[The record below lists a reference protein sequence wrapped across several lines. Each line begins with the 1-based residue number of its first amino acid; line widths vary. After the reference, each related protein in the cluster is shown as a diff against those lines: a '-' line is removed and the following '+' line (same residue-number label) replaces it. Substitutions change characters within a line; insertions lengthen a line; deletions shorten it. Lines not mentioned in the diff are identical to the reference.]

1 MMEEA
6 KIFAGIEKESLEKIQ
21 KLMTRKEYKSGEV
34 IFEEGEIGKEFYI
47 IQSGKVDVLKSGVK
61 IGELLKNDVF
71 GEMAVIDNRDRAATI
86 KASEDMITQVIT
98 KENFERLKESDMETY
113 LKIVLNITKE
123 LSTRLRDID
132 DKLQRIWKWYLGV

>member
-98 KENFERLKESDMETY
+98 KENFERTIS
-113 LKIVLNITKE
+113 
-123 LSTRLRDID
+123 
-132 DKLQRIWKWYLGV
+132 